1 MSYRAKIKTWR
12 GRGLCP
18 GFYNFAKKLLRVR
31 YSFFLLVFSLIWTGT
46 RANQPVRYEN
56 YRPVHDLTHEWLM
69 FDQDEEVYVP
79 YVYNSDKEFQTFG
92 LSLDLSRFPH
102 AYLLVRTPEK
112 PANIFIN
119 NALERVCKEQHWLV
133 YSVDSLRREY
143 KSEEIYFSFFTV
155 SSPQEVTVYMG
166 FPSGNN
172 AAGPSVREETSVREV
187 VRLTPRSVSRFNSGV
202 AIAFVLSLVVMS
214 FVSSNYFRVYG
225 KYYSLR
231 DVLSTRVKEDLFIIG
246 KPLDRPSL
254 LFVILLSV
262 VLGFLI
268 LMLQFGGLSLIDG
281 NFFFQS
287 GNTFAVHT
295 VNFLKLCLLVFIV
308 YVVKFF
314 YLNIMGKLFNLGR
327 VTDLHYFK
335 VIQCSLFF
343 YSLLLLVA
351 LVMYNTYIPIP
362 ESIGNYLVILL
373 MVFYFCRGLL
383 IYFTI
388 NRESNVKFLYL
399 FSYLCIAEALP
410 VILGMRFL
418 F

>member
-1 MSYRAKIKTWR
+1 MKQS
-12 GRGLCP
+12 L
-18 GFYNFAKKLLRVR
+18 
-31 YSFFLLVFSLIWTGT
+31 FLLVFSLIWAGA
-46 RANQPVRYEN
+46 RANGPVQYGN

-69 FDQDEEVYVP
+69 YDAGEEVYVP
-79 YVYNSDKEFQTFG
+79 FRYNADREFQMFT
-92 LSLDLSRFPH
+92 LHLDLSRFPH
-102 AYLLVRTPEK
+102 AFLLVKTPPK
-112 PANIFIN
+112 AGNIFIN
-119 NALERVCKEQHWLV
+119 NALERVSKKEEWRV
-133 YSVDSLRREY
+133 YNLDSLRRAYRKE
-143 KSEEIYFSFFTV
+143 KIYFSFFTA
-155 SSPQEVTVYMG
+155 SSPSEVVAYIG
-166 FPSGNN
+166 FPSGNPV
-172 AAGPSVREETSVREV
+172 GSSVREKTSVREV

-214 FVSSNYFRVYG
+214 FVSSNYFRVYN

-231 DVLSTRVKEDLFIIG
+231 DVLSTRVKEDLFMIG

-268 LMLQFGGLSLIDG
+268 LMLQFGGLSLIEG
-281 NFFFQS
+281 SFLFQS
-287 GNTFAVHT
+287 GDTFAVHT
-295 VNFLKLCLLVFIV
+295 VNFLKLCLVVFIS
-308 YVVKFF
+308 YVLKFF
-314 YLNIMGKLFNLGR
+314 YLNIMGKLFNLGK

-343 YSLLLLVA
+343 YSLLLLLA
-351 LVMYNTYIPIP
+351 LVMYNTYLPLP
-362 ESIGNYLVILL
+362 EDIGNYLFILL
-373 MVFYFCRGLL
+373 MVFYSWRGLL

-410 VILGMRFL
+410 IILGMRFI

>member
-1 MSYRAKIKTWR
+1 VKYI
-12 GRGLCP
+12 L
-18 GFYNFAKKLLRVR
+18 FVLL
-31 YSFFLLVFSLIWTGT
+31 FSVIGAEA
-46 RANQPVRYEN
+46 RANVPVQYEN
-56 YRPVHDLTHEWLM
+56 YRPVFNLTHEWLM
-69 FDQDEEVYVP
+69 YDHDEEVYVP
-79 YVYNSDKEFQTFG
+79 FRYDADKEFQTFT
-92 LSLDLSRFPH
+92 LHLDLLRFPR
-102 AYLLVRTPEK
+102 ASLLVRTPPK
-112 PANIFIN
+112 AANIFVD
-119 NALERVCKEQHWLV
+119 NALERVSKKQEWLV
-133 YSVDSLRREY
+133 YNLDSLRRVTRKE
-143 KSEEIYFSFFTV
+143 KIYFSFFTA
-155 SSPQEVTVYMG
+155 SAPSEVVAYIG
-166 FPSGNN
+166 FPSGNPV
-172 AAGPSVREETSVREV
+172 GVSVQEETSVREV

-214 FVSSNYFRVYG
+214 FVSNNYFRVYG

-231 DVLSTRVKEDLFIIG
+231 EVLSTRVKEDLFMIG

-268 LMLQFGGLSLIDG
+268 LMLQFGGLSLIEG
-281 NFFFQS
+281 SFLFQS
-287 GNTFAVHT
+287 GNTVAVHT
-295 VNFLKLCLLVFIV
+295 VNFLKLCLLVFIIFV
-308 YVVKFF
+308 LKFF
-314 YLNIMGKLFNLGR
+314 FLNIMGKLFNLGK

-343 YSLLLLVA
+343 YSLLLL
-351 LVMYNTYIPIP
+351 LVLIMYNTYIPLP
-362 ESIGNYLVILL
+362 ENIDNYLFILL
-373 MVFYFCRGLL
+373 MVFYSWRGLL

>member
-1 MSYRAKIKTWR
+1 MY
-12 GRGLCP
+12 
-18 GFYNFAKKLLRVR
+18 
-31 YSFFLLVFSLIWTGT
+31 
-46 RANQPVRYEN
+46 
-56 YRPVHDLTHEWLM
+56 DHE
-69 FDQDEEVYVP
+69 EKVYVP
-79 YVYNSDKEFQTFG
+79 YRYDADKEFQIFT
-92 LSLDLSRFPH
+92 LSLDLLRYPH
-102 AYLLVRTPEK
+102 AFLLVRTPLK
-112 PANIFIN
+112 GGNIFMDR
-119 NALERVCKEQHWLV
+119 ALVRESKKQEWLV
-133 YSVDSLRREY
+133 YSLDSLRREHR
-143 KSEEIYFSFFTV
+143 KDQVYFSFFAA
-155 SSPQEVTVYMG
+155 SSPSDVIAYIG
-166 FPSGNN
+166 YPSGN
-172 AAGPSVREETSVREV
+172 AAGSSVREESSVRDV

-202 AIAFVLSLVVMS
+202 AIAFLLSLVVMS
-214 FVSSNYFRVYG
+214 FVSSNYFRVYA

-231 DVLSTRVKEDLFIIG
+231 DVLSSRVKEDLFMIG

-268 LMLQFGGLSLIDG
+268 LMLQFGGLPITEGS
-281 NFFFQS
+281 FFFQS
-287 GNTFAVHT
+287 GNTFAVHA

-314 YLNIMGKLFNLGR
+314 YLNIMGKLFNLGK

-343 YSLLLLVA
+343 YSGVLLVV
-351 LVMYNTYIPIP
+351 LIMYNTYISFP
-362 ESIGNYLVILL
+362 EDIENYLFVLL
-373 MVFYFCRGLL
+373 LVFYLWRGLL

-410 VILGMRFL
+410 IILGMRIF